1 MKKNKLV
8 ERIEEVRR
16 KYFKEK
22 RELQNKLKK
31 AKEILIEEFSP
42 KRIIVFGTFVKG
54 NLHNFSN
61 LDIIVE
67 GLGDDYLK
75 AGERLIDMLREDI
88 DLKSFEALDEDFK
101 KGN

>member
-22 RELQNKLKK
+22 RELQNKPKK

-101 KGN
+101 KR

>member
-1 MKKNKLV
+1 
-8 ERIEEVRR
+8 
-16 KYFKEK
+16 
-22 RELQNKLKK
+22 KK

-75 AGERLIDMLREDI
+75 AGERLIDMLGEDI